1 MGFCSY
7 CYRHAGS
14 SYGLSD
20 ECWSW
25 SQARGCSKITGPDDP
40 IRLARK
46 REYEL
51 NKAKKLRAEAK
62 KIRKEAKE
70 RSASMD
76 REAAKYE
83 HGV

>member
-1 MGFCSY
+1 
-7 CYRHAGS
+7 
-14 SYGLSD
+14 
-20 ECWSW
+20 
-25 SQARGCSKITGPDDP
+25 
-40 IRLARK
+40 
-46 REYEL
+46 
-51 NKAKKLRAEAK
+51 LRAEAK